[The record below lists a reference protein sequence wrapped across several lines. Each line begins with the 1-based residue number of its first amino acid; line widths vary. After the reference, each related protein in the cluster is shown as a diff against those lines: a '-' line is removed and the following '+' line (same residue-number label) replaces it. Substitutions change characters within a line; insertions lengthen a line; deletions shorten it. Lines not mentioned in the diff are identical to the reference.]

1 LAKEFQQEKER
12 AAKELQEYVEQN
24 KELAAQLEDTRL
36 QRDTAQQKLAETE
49 KKLEDT
55 IKAFNE
61 ERSRLLARIKELEL
75 EVATLKKRLAE
86 EIANKEELARKLLEK
101 EKELENTISESDE
114 DKLSLLSRIKHL
126 EDEIDTLKGDY
137 KTELQKAERDKQDA
151 LKREN
156 EKRQRELLEAELK
169 RFRDLDKVRLLL
181 TGNTKQ
187 GWLMKNGTGILGGW
201 GKRFFVL
208 KDHLLYWYKDESSV
222 TSTKPLGVISCEEVR
237 LYEIEEKESK
247 RPYTFQIAV
256 EMGDER
262 NKIKVDV
269 AASKLEEMKDWM
281 TEIRLAK
288 KKKLGVEAASKETPE
303 QRKAREAAENTNK
316 ANNSAN
322 HESKS

>member
-1 LAKEFQQEKER
+1 
-12 AAKELQEYVEQN
+12 
-24 KELAAQLEDTRL
+24 
-36 QRDTAQQKLAETE
+36 
-49 KKLEDT
+49 
-55 IKAFNE
+55 
-61 ERSRLLARIKELEL
+61 
-75 EVATLKKRLAE
+75 
-86 EIANKEELARKLLEK
+86 
-101 EKELENTISESDE
+101 
-114 DKLSLLSRIKHL
+114 
-126 EDEIDTLKGDY
+126 
-137 KTELQKAERDKQDA
+137 
-151 LKREN
+151 
-156 EKRQRELLEAELK
+156 LEAELK